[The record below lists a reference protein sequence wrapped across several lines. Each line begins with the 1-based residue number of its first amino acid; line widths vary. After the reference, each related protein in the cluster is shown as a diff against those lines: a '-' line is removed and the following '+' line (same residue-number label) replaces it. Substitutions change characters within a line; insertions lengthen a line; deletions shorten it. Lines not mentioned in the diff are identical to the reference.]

1 MPNHAGFAAVAQV
14 RQRTLQE
21 AIRIFHSA
29 GVIPPQLVG
38 QETIPNPGGPG
49 NATLGYNLFLD
60 APRVRLAAANGG
72 NIALDLRLT
81 GEARITPPSGPV
93 VSGTV
98 LLTLTL
104 HLHPSVL
111 VLGGGLQVRL
121 TVPALS
127 IPALAVEVLSGP
139 LPADL
144 LAGIQTEASRNLLA
158 LLLRAR
164 LSEMTSMAPPL
175 DIPMAAQL
183 GIGGAVVVTRV
194 VARVLDEAL
203 AIGVDLR
210 AADGSLQTSGDLAAI
225 ANFLN
230 ISDIAACLNPS
241 LVPLALSVVRPTV
254 NAAATAQG
262 VTLDSFDIAVEADHL
277 RLFGHASKDGFG
289 GSFSLRVRP
298 RLGRPE
304 TVETWEDE
312 YGGRYTAVNPGT
324 EDVWLDIFDVQLHE
338 ELPWWVYLLVG
349 AGCVLLAPA
358 TPVIIAT
365 VVSMI
370 DSIRGNI
377 TRGLEAQGEAGLTG
391 SRTQR
396 ASLPGTTAPIVEF
409 TVSQLRVG
417 TGGMQSKLWFRPA
430 WGEGGRVS
438 GPTSLTPQ
446 QVLGPPLRYSLSPSP
461 NLYSPLDP
469 LVRIRW
475 QVRRTDTGALV
486 MTKDERMI
494 TAGSGAI
501 SLDLTLDD
509 RRTAPGFS
517 ISCRVYRP
525 LGSAVDELVNQTV
538 NLRIEDRLDRTH
550 PFVRWRHHVYTPQVT
565 KHANGQ
571 RELVG
576 YNYIERVSA
585 IHRTD
590 VPGRCRFADQFSHKH
605 VQTPEYLD
613 ALPFPTAELV
623 ARRAQVCDYCFF
635 GGPDKSTPKI
645 PV

>member
-1 MPNHAGFAAVAQV
+1 MPNYAGFAAVVQV
-14 RQRTLQE
+14 RQRALQE

-29 GVIPPQLVG
+29 GVIPPQLEG

-49 NATLGYNLFLD
+49 SATLGYKLFLD
-60 APRVRLAAANGG
+60 APRVTLAAAND
-72 NIALDLRLT
+72 NHLALALRLT

-93 VSGTV
+93 LTGTV
-98 LLTLTL
+98 LLTLTV
-104 HLHPSVL
+104 HLRPAVSVL
-111 VLGGGLQVRL
+111 AGGLQVRL
-121 TVPALS
+121 LVPALT

-144 LAGIQTEASRNLLA
+144 LAGIQTPASRDLLA

-175 DIPMAAQL
+175 EIPMASQL

-194 VARVLDEAL
+194 VARVLDDAL

-210 AADGSLQTSGDLAAI
+210 AADAGVETSGDLAAI

-241 LVPLALSVVRPTV
+241 LVPVALSVVRPTV
-254 NAAATAQG
+254 SAAATAQG
-262 VTLDSFDIAVEADHL
+262 VTLDSFNIAVEADHL

-289 GSFSLRVRP
+289 GSFSLRARP

-304 TVETWEDE
+304 TIETWEDE
-312 YGGRYTAVNPGT
+312 YGGRYTAVNPGS
-324 EDVWLDIFDVQLHE
+324 EDIWIDIFDVQLQE
-338 ELPWWVYLLVG
+338 ELPWWVYLLIG
-349 AGCVLLAPA
+349 AGCVLVAPA
-358 TPVIIAT
+358 TPVIIAS
-365 VVSMI
+365 VVSVI

-377 TRGLEAQGEAGLTG
+377 TRGLEGQGEAALKG

-396 ASLPGTTAPIVEF
+396 ASLPGTTAPMVEF

-417 TGGMQSKLWFRPA
+417 TGGMQAKLWFRPS

-438 GPTSLTPQ
+438 GPTYLTPL
-446 QVLGPPLRYSLSPSP
+446 QVLGPPLRYALSPAP

-475 QVRRTDTGALV
+475 QVRRTDTHALV
-486 MTKDERMI
+486 MTQDERMI
-494 TAGSGAI
+494 TPGASAI
-501 SLDLTLDD
+501 SLDLAQDD

-525 LGSAVDELVNQTV
+525 LGSSVEELISQTV
-538 NLRIEDRLDRTH
+538 NLRIEDRLDRTR
-550 PFVRWRHHVYTPQVT
+550 PFVRWRHNVYTPKIQ
-565 KHANGQ
+565 KHPSGQ
-571 RELVG
+571 HELVG
-576 YNYIERVSA
+576 YNYIERRSR

-605 VQTPEYLD
+605 VETPEYLD
-613 ALPFPTAELV
+613 ALPFPPSELV

-645 PV
+645 PI